1 MPLPPPHLKEPLNH
15 KLIAL
20 SRVIEYLDNDILYK
34 IIEKTDLKEDEH
46 LLEQHVTTYNTKF
59 EGTGKKLFIK
69 NDGRPDILAFLVNYI
84 SILSKKTPE
93 GIRELGKKK
102 KKKKKKKSNKGK
114 NKNQRRNQRKNQRTK
129 KR

>member
-34 IIEKTDLKEDEH
+34 IIETDLKEDEH
-46 LLEQHVTTYNTKF
+46 LLEQHVIRYNTKF
-59 EGTGKKLFIK
+59 EGTKKKIFIK

-93 GIRELGKKK
+93 NIRGQNSRVGS
-102 KKKKKKKSNKGK
+102 KKKS
-114 NKNQRRNQRKNQRTK
+114 K
-129 KR
+129 KSKKKSKLRVSLVVLS